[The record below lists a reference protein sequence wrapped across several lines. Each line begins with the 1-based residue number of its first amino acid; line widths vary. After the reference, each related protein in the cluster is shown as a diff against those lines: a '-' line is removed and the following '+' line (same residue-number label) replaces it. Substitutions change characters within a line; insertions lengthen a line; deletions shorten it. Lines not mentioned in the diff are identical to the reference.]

1 MKTRQ
6 LGAKGPTVSAI
17 GLGCMGMSAFYGA
30 RDEAESLAT
39 LHRAVELG
47 ITFLDTA
54 EIYGPFLNEQ
64 LLAKA
69 FPGAARDQVF
79 IATKFGLEVTDEG
92 APVGLNGSP
101 AYVRKAVE
109 RSLRHLGT
117 DHIDLYYVHRI
128 DPNTPIE
135 DTVGEMSRLIDE
147 GKVRHLGLSECSI
160 ETLER
165 ACKVRQITAV
175 QSEYSLWTR
184 DPEQGILA
192 VCERLGVGFVPYSPL
207 GRGFLTGEIKSPDD
221 FDADDWRRTNPRF
234 QGEAFAANLVLVDK
248 VKALAAAKGCTPS
261 QLALAWV
268 LAQGPHLVPIPGTR
282 RRKYLED
289 NAGAVDVTFTPAEL
303 AQIDAA
309 FPPEAATGTRYAA
322 AMMGSLNG

>member
-30 RDEAESLAT
+30 RDEAESIAT

-69 FPGAARDQVF
+69 FPGGDRDKVF
-79 IATKFGLEVTDEG
+79 IATKFGLEVTDQG
-92 APVGLNGSP
+92 APVGLNGKP

-135 DTVGEMSRLIDE
+135 DTIGEMSRLIDE
-147 GKVRHLGLSECSI
+147 GKVRHLGLSECSP

-192 VCERLGVGFVPYSPL
+192 ACERLGVGFVPYSPL
-207 GRGFLTGEIKSPDD
+207 GRGFLTGEIRSPDD

-234 QGEAFAANLVLVDK
+234 QGEAFAANLGLVDK
-248 VKALAAAKGCTPS
+248 VKALAAAKGCTPA

-268 LAQGPHLVPIPGTR
+268 LAQGPHLVPIPGAR
-282 RRKYLED
+282 RRKHLED
-289 NAGAVDVTFTPAEL
+289 NAGAIDVTLTPAER
-303 AQIDAA
+303 AEIDAA

>member
-30 RDEAESLAT
+30 RDEAESIAT
-39 LHRAVELG
+39 LHRALELG
-47 ITFLDTA
+47 INFFDTA

-69 FPGAARDQVF
+69 FAGKRDQVF
-79 IATKFGLEVTDEG
+79 IATKFGLEVTDDG
-92 APVGLNGSP
+92 QPKGYNGTP

-135 DTVGEMSRLIDE
+135 DTVGEMSRLVDE
-147 GKVRHLGLSECSI
+147 GKVGHLGLSECSI

-192 VCERLGVGFVPYSPL
+192 ACERLGVGFVPYSPL

-234 QGEAFAANLVLVDK
+234 QGEAFAANLKLVDK
-248 VKALAAAKGCTPS
+248 VKALAAAKSCSPS

-289 NAGAVDVTFTPAEL
+289 NAGAVDVAFTAAEL
-303 AQIDAA
+303 AEIDAA
-309 FPPEAATGTRYAA
+309 FPPEVAVGTRYAA

>member
-30 RDEAESLAT
+30 RDEAESIAT

-47 ITFLDTA
+47 INFLDTA

-69 FPGAARDQVF
+69 FAGKREQVF

-92 APVGLNGSP
+92 APKGLNGKP
-101 AYVRKAVE
+101 EYIRKAVE

-135 DTVGEMSRLIDE
+135 DTIGEMSRLIDE
-147 GKVRHLGLSECSI
+147 GKVRHLGLSECSV

-192 VCERLGVGFVPYSPL
+192 ACDRLGVGFVPYSPL

-234 QGEAFAANLVLVDK
+234 QGEAFAANLGLVGK
-248 VKALAAAKGCTPS
+248 VKALAAAKGCSPS

-289 NAGAVDVTFTPAEL
+289 NAGADNVTFTAAEL
-303 AQIDAA
+303 AEIDAT
-309 FPPEAATGTRYAA
+309 FPPEAAVGTRYAA
-322 AMMGSLNG
+322 SMMGSLNG